1 MKARVTKM
9 KTINVG
15 TDHSQNINK
24 LVSRYDINSDDNLKS
39 WVESLPDED
48 EDENGVIKRRFYNI
62 KNPNKPLEEQPS
74 LPESIQSFV
83 RYNCLMKQIPE
94 NEQKSYEFYVIK
106 PNRKLVTLSRPVPGE
121 TDDERRI
128 RNERLSNEANRIH
141 TIDNSQFIVTDRF
154 VYTGRSAECIE
165 FHLADLSKMKALT
178 NLAPNQQIVE
188 TINVPTKA
196 GEVLHLEMQ
205 NALSM
210 KIKVNNKNSYPRPYK
225 KGQRQGINVEKHPQR
240 RFIVVLDIIAPS
252 EKVKRMLADKID
264 MVDTAIGKDPNSAK
278 SKALK
283 SFKDEA
289 FKNSAKEQVK
299 EVDDVPLLIELDEEG
314 QRKEALRKEEEE
326 KELKEE
332 EEVEDIELPE
342 GAGDLL

>member
-1 MKARVTKM
+1 MKARAVKM
-9 KTINVG
+9 KQINIG

-24 LVSRYDINSDDNLKS
+24 LVSRYEINSDEDLKT
-39 WVESLPDED
+39 WVESLPEED
-48 EDENGVIKRRFYNI
+48 EDDCGVIKRRFYNI

-74 LPESIQSFV
+74 LPDCLLSFV

-94 NEQKSYEFYVIK
+94 NEQKSYDFYVIK
-106 PNRKLVTLSRPVPGE
+106 PNRKLVTLSKPVPGE
-121 TDDERRI
+121 TEDDRRI
-128 RNERLSNEANRIH
+128 RNQRLSAEVHKIH

-154 VYTGRSAECIE
+154 VYTGRSPEFIE

-210 KIKVNNKNSYPRPYK
+210 KIKVNNQNSYLKPYK
-225 KGQRQGINVEKHPQR
+225 KGQRQGTHVEKYPHR

-252 EKVKRMLADKID
+252 EKVKRMLSDKID
-264 MVDTAIGKDPNSAK
+264 LVDSAIGKDPTSTR

-283 SFKDEA
+283 SFKDEMSVVTQS
-289 FKNSAKEQVK
+289 KKD
-299 EVDDVPLLIELDEEG
+299 DDVPLLVELDEEG
-314 QRKEALRKEEEE
+314 QRKKIEEMKEMEE
-326 KELKEE
+326 KKKLEDDNV
-332 EEVEDIELPE
+332 EVAD
-342 GAGDLL
+342 GASDLL